1 MFINNTSVADPI
13 ISTLN
18 LLPESQV
25 SDFIQAICATNNPV
39 SLGFVNQHAYN
50 LMERDKQVFNAFSQL
65 TYRLRDGGGIKIAC
79 KLNQC
84 DSGANLNG
92 TDLIPMLCDQYL
104 AKHPDADVFVL
115 GTQEP
120 WLSEGAKTL
129 LKGKLSYRLDGFA
142 DEQAYVDL
150 VMNNST
156 IDQPRL
162 IILAMGM
169 PKQEHIAQKLM
180 QKLTGPT
187 LIVCG
192 GAIIDFS
199 AGRVSRAPQLFRRLG
214 LEWLYRLMLEPKRL
228 FGRYILGIPLF
239 FYFILKNRF
248 KFH

>member
-92 TDLIPMLCDQYL
+92 TDLVPMLVINTWQNILTPTCLFL
-104 AKHPDADVFVL
+104 AHRSL
-115 GTQEP
+115 G
-120 WLSEGAKTL
+120 
-129 LKGKLSYRLDGFA
+129 
-142 DEQAYVDL
+142 
-150 VMNNST
+150 
-156 IDQPRL
+156 
-162 IILAMGM
+162 
-169 PKQEHIAQKLM
+169 
-180 QKLTGPT
+180 
-187 LIVCG
+187 
-192 GAIIDFS
+192 
-199 AGRVSRAPQLFRRLG
+199 
-214 LEWLYRLMLEPKRL
+214 
-228 FGRYILGIPLF
+228 
-239 FYFILKNRF
+239 
-248 KFH
+248 